1 MMAPF
6 VRFRLHGNLYAFG
19 GGAHPHGCRFGG
31 RDRLAGR
38 GGEVM
43 CLRMFPVPCSLRLE
57 TMCGRPLNGEGGGIF
72 PKVPSSDGMP
82 NPETPIFCHW
92 LERERREW
100 GWLGPRAGFRLPP
113 SARADGRCGFRAVP
127 PTIGSIPGPRQQEA
141 RHREGTG
148 LVHLLERATGI
159 ASACGVRMLR
169 AARAALARS
178 LANAR
183 AFAQPRDL
191 IGSIPGPRQ
200 QEARHR
206 EGTGLVH
213 LMERATG
220 IEPASSAWKAEVL
233 PLNYARDMVGTT
245 GFEPA
250 TSCSQSR
257 RATKLRHVPKVL
269 SS

>member
-38 GGEVM
+38 GGAVI

-57 TMCGRPLNGEGGGIF
+57 TMCGRPRNGEGGGIF

-82 NPETPIFCHW
+82 NPETPVFCHW

-113 SARADGRCGFRAVP
+113 SARADGRCGFRSVP
-127 PTIGSIPGPRQQEA
+127 ST
-141 RHREGTG
+141 
-148 LVHLLERATGI
+148 
-159 ASACGVRMLR
+159 
-169 AARAALARS
+169 
-178 LANAR
+178 
-183 AFAQPRDL
+183 